1 MTRHKPRTFAVPLA
15 LEGMQNPVLYAM
27 FDNLQDRFE
36 RAFKILKG
44 HGSITEVNVG
54 DTLKEV
60 RKALLDADVDFKTA
74 KAFVKRVKEEAL
86 GREVLTAIQP
96 GQLLIKITHEEL
108 TKLMGQAAAP
118 LELKGQPATIM
129 LAGLQGAGK
138 TTHAGKLAA
147 RIAKS
152 GRKPLL
158 VACDV
163 HRPAAVDQLHVVGE
177 SVGCDVYSEPGV
189 KDAVGIAERGMAK
202 AKADGYGA
210 VIVDTAGRLA
220 IDEVLMEEI
229 GAIRDAVNPSEILF
243 VVDAMTGQD
252 AVQTAKAF
260 NDKLDFT
267 GVVLTK
273 LDGDAR
279 GGAALSIFSVV
290 GKPIKFVGTG
300 EKMDALD
307 VFHPERMADRIL
319 GKGDVVSLVE
329 KAQQA
334 IDEKEAKR
342 LEDRLKKNKFDLEDF
357 MMQLQQI
364 KKMGNVKDLLGM
376 VPGMGKA
383 LKGVDI
389 DDNAFVGIE
398 SIIQSMTPGERENP
412 GIINGNRRS
421 RIAKGSGRTV
431 EEVNRLLKQ
440 FEDMKKMMGHMA
452 RGSMPR
458 VPGMRLPGRR

>member
-1 MTRHKPRTFAVPLA
+1 
-15 LEGMQNPVLYAM
+15 M
-27 FDNLQDRFE
+27 FENLQERFE
-36 RAFKILKG
+36 RAFKVLKG

-74 KAFVKRVKEEAL
+74 KNFVKTVKEQAL
-86 GREVLTAIQP
+86 GREVLDLHPARTIPHQNHPRRAD
-96 GQLLIKITHEEL
+96 
-108 TKLMGQAAAP
+108 QAHGASGGT
-118 LELKGQPATIM
+118 LELKGKPSTIL

-147 RIAKS
+147 RISKS

-158 VACDV
+158 IACDV

-177 SVGCDVYSEPGV
+177 SVGADVYSEPGV
-189 KDAVGIAERGMAK
+189 KDAVGIAQRGMAK
-202 AKADGYGA
+202 AKAEGYGA

-220 IDEVLMEEI
+220 IDEVLMDEI
-229 GAIRDAVNPSEILF
+229 SLVRDVVQPDEILF

-260 NDKLDFT
+260 NDRLDFS
-267 GVVLTK
+267 GVILTK

-279 GGAALSIFSVV
+279 GGAALSIHSVV

-329 KAQQA
+329 RAQQA

-342 LEDRLKKNKFDLEDF
+342 IEAKLRKNTFDLDDF
-357 MMQLQQI
+357 LAQIQQI

-383 LKGVDI
+383 LKGIDV

-398 SIIQSMTPGERENP
+398 SIIQSMTPSERAEP
-412 GIINGNRRS
+412 GIINGSRRS
-421 RIAKGSGRTV
+421 RIAKGCGRSV

-440 FEDMKKMMGHMA
+440 FEDMKKVMGMMAKG
-452 RGSMPR
+452 GGMPR
-458 VPGMRLPGRR
+458 IPGMRMPGRGR

>member
-1 MTRHKPRTFAVPLA
+1 M
-15 LEGMQNPVLYAM
+15 LE
-27 FDNLQDRFE
+27 NLQERFE
-36 RAFKILKG
+36 RAFQVLKG

-60 RKALLDADVDFKTA
+60 RRALLDADVDYKTA
-74 KAFVKRVKEEAL
+74 KSFIARIKEQAI
-86 GREVLTAIQP
+86 GREVLTSLKP

-108 TKLMGQAAAP
+108 TSLMGAAAAP
-118 LELKGQPATIM
+118 LELQGKPAVLM

-138 TTHAGKLAA
+138 TTHAGKLAM

-158 VACDV
+158 IACDV
-163 HRPAAVDQLHVVGE
+163 YRPAAVDQLHVVGD

-189 KDAVGIAERGMAK
+189 QDAVGIATRGVAK
-202 AKADGYGA
+202 AKAEGYGA
-210 VIVDTAGRLA
+210 VIIDTAGRLA
-220 IDEVLMEEI
+220 IDEVMMDEI
-229 GAIRDAVNPSEILF
+229 AAVRDAVQPQEILF

-260 NDKLDFT
+260 NDKLDFS
-267 GVVLTK
+267 GVILTK

-279 GGAALSIFSVV
+279 GGAALSIHSVV

-319 GKGDVVSLVE
+319 GKGDVVTLVE
-329 KAQQA
+329 RAQQA

-342 LEDRLKKNKFDLEDF
+342 LESKLRKNSFDLEDF
-357 MMQLQQI
+357 MAQIQQV
-364 KKMGNVKDLLGM
+364 KKMGHVKDLLGM
-376 VPGMGKA
+376 IPGMSKA
-383 LKGVDI
+383 MKNIDI

-398 SIIQSMTPGERENP
+398 SIIQSMTPKERANP
-412 GIINGNRRS
+412 SIINGSRRS
-421 RIAKGSGRTV
+421 RIARGSGRTV
-431 EEVNRLLKQ
+431 EDVNRLLKQ
-440 FEDMKKMMGHMA
+440 FEDMKKVMGHMA
-452 RGSMPR
+452 RGGGVR
-458 VPGMRLPGRR
+458 VPGMKMPGRMS

>member
-1 MTRHKPRTFAVPLA
+1 
-15 LEGMQNPVLYAM
+15 M
-27 FDNLQDRFE
+27 FDNLQERFE
-36 RAFKILKG
+36 RAFKVLKG

-74 KAFVKRVKEEAL
+74 KTFVKRVKEEAL
-86 GREVLTAIQP
+86 GRKVLTAIQP
-96 GQLLIKITHEEL
+96 SQLLIKITHEEL
-108 TKLMGQAAAP
+108 TKLMGEAAAP
-118 LELKGQPATIM
+118 LELKGQPATM
-129 LAGLQGAGK
+129 LLAGLQGAGK

-158 VACDV
+158 IACDV

-189 KDAVGIAERGMAK
+189 KDAVGIAERGLAK
-202 AKADGYGA
+202 AKAEGYGA

-220 IDEVLMEEI
+220 IDEVLMDEI
-229 GAIRDAVNPSEILF
+229 SAIRDAVQPQEILF

-252 AVQTAKAF
+252 AVLTAKAF
-260 NDKLDFT
+260 NDRLDFT

-357 MMQLQQI
+357 MVQLQQI

-376 VPGMGKA
+376 VPGMSKA

-412 GIINGNRRS
+412 AIINGSRRT
-421 RIAKGSGRTV
+421 RIAKGSGRSV

-458 VPGMRLPGRR
+458 VPGMRMPGRR

>member
-1 MTRHKPRTFAVPLA
+1 
-15 LEGMQNPVLYAM
+15 M
-27 FDNLQDRFE
+27 FENLQERFE
-36 RAFKILKG
+36 RAFKVLKG

-74 KAFVKRVKEEAL
+74 KTFVKTVKEQAM
-86 GREVLTAIQP
+86 GRQVLTSIQP

-118 LELKGQPATIM
+118 PELKGKPSTIL

-158 VACDV
+158 IACDV

-177 SVGCDVYSEPGV
+177 SVGADVYSEPGV

-202 AKADGYGA
+202 AKAEGYGA

-220 IDEVLMEEI
+220 IDEVLMDEI
-229 GAIRDAVNPSEILF
+229 AAVRQAVQPDEILF

-260 NDKLDFT
+260 NDRLDFS
-267 GVVLTK
+267 GVILTK

-279 GGAALSIFSVV
+279 GGAALSIYSVV

-329 KAQQA
+329 RAQQA
-334 IDEKEAKR
+334 IDEKEAQRIEAKLR
-342 LEDRLKKNKFDLEDF
+342 KNTFDLDDF
-357 MMQLQQI
+357 LAQIQQI

-383 LKGVDI
+383 LKGMDV

-398 SIIQSMTPGERENP
+398 SIIQSMTPSERAEP
-412 GIINGNRRS
+412 GIINGSRRS
-421 RIAKGSGRTV
+421 RIAKGCGRSV

-440 FEDMKKMMGHMA
+440 FEDMKKVMGMMAKG
-452 RGSMPR
+452 GMPR
-458 VPGMRLPGRR
+458 IPGMRMPGRMR